1 MIRTAEWDSKFFKY
15 PVGILNLEKESDF
28 HFEKFLTDAERFR
41 LVYVISEVEI
51 TSIPDLKL
59 MDEKLTYS
67 KKIEQTKSSEE
78 IIDYD
83 PTVHSYSQLLK
94 LAYASGIFSRFN
106 RDENFKRNE
115 FKTLYR
121 QWLDKSISKKRAFQ
135 VLVKPKA
142 DTIAGFVTLG
152 MKEKKTA
159 EIGLIAVDTKFQRMS
174 IGTQLI
180 RECEF
185 LAYKKGLDTLI
196 VATQYENSSARKLY
210 EKNDF
215 GIRNRLF
222 IYHYWNL

>member
-1 MIRTAEWDSKFFKY
+1 MIRTAEWDSKYFNY
-15 PVGILNLEKESDF
+15 PVGILNIEKESDF
-28 HFEKFLTDAERFR
+28 HIEKFLKNAEKFR
-41 LVYVISEVEI
+41 LVYVISKVEI
-51 TSIPDLKL
+51 NSIPDLKS
-59 MDEKLTYS
+59 MDKKLTYS

-106 RDENFKRNE
+106 RDENFKKNE
-115 FKTLYR
+115 FETLYR
-121 QWLDKSISKKRAFQ
+121 EWLDKSISKNRAFQ
-135 VLVKPKA
+135 VLVKPEA
-142 DTIAGFVTLG
+142 DTITGFVTLG
-152 MKEKKTA
+152 TEEKKVA
-159 EIGLIAVDTKFQRMS
+159 EIGLIAVDEKFQRRN

-180 RECEF
+180 RKCEF
-185 LAYKKGLDTLI
+185 LSFQKGFDTLI

-215 GIRNRLF
+215 EVRNMSF